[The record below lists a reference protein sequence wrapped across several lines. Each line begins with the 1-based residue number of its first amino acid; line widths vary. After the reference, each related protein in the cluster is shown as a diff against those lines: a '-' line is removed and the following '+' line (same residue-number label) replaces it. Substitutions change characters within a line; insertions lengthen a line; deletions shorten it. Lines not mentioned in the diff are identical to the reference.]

1 MNVGAINDLLGVT
14 EGYQL
19 PDKLLQ
25 VLEAN
30 EHGAICEL
38 LTAQGLEYDLLRDYF
53 QNEHSDRDKL
63 KQDYTP
69 DCLCS
74 LVAQM
79 TTIDYLDYK
88 PSSIADICAGTGAL
102 SIALWKLYPDAF
114 FHCEE
119 VASRVIPVLMLNL
132 CARNITGE
140 VVRKDILTGEVFGVW
155 KLSKGTRY
163 SVVTK
168 CNTYEPDFYDVVV
181 SNPPY
186 SIKWKP
192 LYFDICAE
200 FEFMPNI
207 ADYFFLIY
215 CYSLGMKAHLIL
227 PHGVLFRGHKEGY
240 CRKRILE
247 LNWLASIVCVPDN
260 MFLNTSIPVAVLTL
274 EHDKTENGVLI
285 IDASKGFEK
294 VGKQNVM
301 TPEHVGKVIEAVRAR
316 TDVAK
321 FAKVASFEE
330 IKENDCNLNI
340 PRYVSTFEH
349 EPTPDLVE
357 TLEELVEQNQ
367 KIGTAGKELL
377 GFIDELVST
386 DGMDKRM
393 AKIKALFKEALR

>member
-1 MNVGAINDLLGVT
+1 MNVDELNNLLGIT

-19 PDKLLQ
+19 PDRLLQ

-30 EHGAICEL
+30 EHEEL
-38 LTAQGLEYDLLRDYF
+38 CALFTAEDLEHDLLRDYF
-53 QNEHSDRDKL
+53 QNEHADRDKL

-79 TTIDYLDYK
+79 TTLDYK

-119 VASRVIPVLMLNL
+119 VASRVIPVLLLNL

-140 VVRKDILTGEVFGVW
+140 VVRKNILTGEVFGVW

-163 SVVTK
+163 SVVTV

-181 SNPPY
+181 TNPPY
-186 SIKWKP
+186 SLRWKP
-192 LYFDICAE
+192 KYFDICAE

-227 PHGVLFRGHKEGY
+227 PHGVLFRGTKEGY

-247 LNWLASIVCVPDN
+247 LNWLASIIGVPGN

-274 EHDKTENGVLI
+274 EHDKPENGVLI
-285 IDASKGFEK
+285 IDASKGFQK
-294 VGKQNVM
+294 VLKQNVM
-301 TPEHVGKVIEAVRAR
+301 TPAHISKIIDAVRAR
-316 TDVAK
+316 SYVDK
-321 FAKVASFEE
+321 FANVASFEE
-330 IKENDCNLNI
+330 IKKNDYNLNI
-340 PRYVSTFEH
+340 PRYVDTFER
-349 EPTPDLVE
+349 EPAPDLVE
-357 TLEELVEQNQ
+357 TLQELLEVNRD
-367 KIGTAGKELL
+367 IGANNKELL
-377 GFIDELVST
+377 GLIEQLVCT
-386 DGMDKRM
+386 TEEGGAMEQV
-393 AKIKALFKEALR
+393 KALARETFK

>member
-1 MNVGAINDLLGVT
+1 MNVDAINDLLGIT

-38 LTAQGLEYDLLRDYF
+38 LTAQGLEHDLLRDYF

-79 TTIDYLDYK
+79 TTQDYVDCY
-88 PSSIADICAGTGAL
+88 PRSIADICAGTGAL
-102 SIALWKLYPDAF
+102 SIALWNLYPDAF

-119 VASRVIPVLMLNL
+119 VASRVIPVLLLNL
-132 CARNITGE
+132 CSRNIVGE
-140 VVRKDILTGEVFGVW
+140 VVRKDILTGEVFRVW

-163 SVVTK
+163 SVVTV
-168 CNTYEPDFYDVVV
+168 CNTYEPQFYDVVV

-192 LYFDICAE
+192 KYFDICAE
-200 FEFMPNI
+200 FEFMPNT

-227 PHGVLFRGHKEGY
+227 PHGVLFRGQKEGY

-247 LNWLASIVCVPDN
+247 LKWLASIVGVPDN
-260 MFLNTSIPVAVLTL
+260 MFLCTSIPVAVLSL
-274 EHDKTENGVLI
+274 EHDKPENGVLI

-330 IKENDCNLNI
+330 IKENDYNLNI
-340 PRYVSTFEH
+340 PRYVDTFER
-349 EPTPDLVE
+349 EPAPDLVE
-357 TLEELVEQNQ
+357 TLQELIEVNRD
-367 KIGTAGKELL
+367 IGANNKELL
-377 GFIDELVST
+377 GLIEQLVCT
-386 DGMDKRM
+386 TEGGEAMEQV
-393 AKIKALFKEALR
+393 KALAREALK

>member
-1 MNVGAINDLLGVT
+1 MNVDAINDLLGIT

-38 LTAQGLEYDLLRDYF
+38 LTAQGLEHDLLRDYF
-53 QNEHSDRDKL
+53 QSEHSDRDKL

-88 PSSIADICAGTGAL
+88 PNSIADICAGTGAL

-119 VASRVIPVLMLNL
+119 VASRVIPVLLLNL

-227 PHGVLFRGHKEGY
+227 PHGVLFRGQKEGY

-247 LNWLASIVCVPDN
+247 LNWLASIVGVPDN

-274 EHDKTENGVLI
+274 EHDKPENGVLI
-285 IDASKGFEK
+285 IDASKGFQK

-301 TPEHVGKVIEAVRAR
+301 MPEHISKIVDAVRAR
-316 TDVAK
+316 SYVDK
-321 FAKVASFEE
+321 FANVASFEE
-330 IKENDCNLNI
+330 IKKNDYNLNI
-340 PRYVSTFEH
+340 PRYVDTFER
-349 EPTPDLVE
+349 EPAPDLVE
-357 TLEELVEQNQ
+357 TLQELIEVNRD
-367 KIGTAGKELL
+367 IGANNKELL
-377 GFIDELVST
+377 GLIEQLVCT
-386 DGMDKRM
+386 TEGGEAMEQV
-393 AKIKALFKEALR
+393 KALAREALK

>member
-1 MNVGAINDLLGVT
+1 MNVDAIYDLLGIT

-38 LTAQGLEYDLLRDYF
+38 LTAQGLEHDLLRNYF

-79 TTIDYLDYK
+79 TTQDYVDYY
-88 PSSIADICAGTGAL
+88 PRSIADICAGTGAL

-119 VASRVIPVLMLNL
+119 VASRVIPVLLLNL

-163 SVVTK
+163 SVVTV
-168 CNTYEPDFYDVVV
+168 CNTYEPQFYDVVV

-192 LYFDICAE
+192 KYFDICAE
-200 FEFMPNI
+200 FEFMPNT
-207 ADYFFLIY
+207 ADFFFLIY

-227 PHGVLFRGHKEGY
+227 PHGVLFRGQKEGY

-247 LNWLASIVCVPDN
+247 LGWLASIIGVPEN

-274 EHDKTENGVLI
+274 ERDKYSNDVLVVE
-285 IDASKGFEK
+285 ASKSYKK

-301 TPEHVGKVIEAVRAR
+301 EAEHIGKILDIVKAR
-316 TDVAK
+316 HDVAK
-321 FAKVASFEE
+321 FAHLASFEE
-330 IKENDCNLNI
+330 IKENDYNLNI
-340 PRYVSTFEH
+340 PRYVDTFEH

-357 TLEELVEQNQ
+357 TLEELVELNS
-367 KIGTAGKELL
+367 KIEKAGKELL

-386 DGMDKRM
+386 DGMDEHM

>member
-1 MNVGAINDLLGVT
+1 MNVDAINDLLGIT

-38 LTAQGLEYDLLRDYF
+38 LTAQGLEHDLLRDYF

-79 TTIDYLDYK
+79 TTQDYVDYY
-88 PSSIADICAGTGAL
+88 PRSIADICAGTGAL

-119 VASRVIPVLMLNL
+119 VASRVIPVLLLNL

-168 CNTYEPDFYDVVV
+168 YNTYEPDFYDVVV

-200 FEFMPNI
+200 FEFMPSI

-215 CYSLGMKAHLIL
+215 CYSLGIKAHLIL
-227 PHGVLFRGHKEGY
+227 PHGVLFRGQKEGY

-247 LNWLASIVCVPDN
+247 LNWLASIVGVPDN

-274 EHDKTENGVLI
+274 EHDKPENGVLI
-285 IDASKGFEK
+285 IDASKGFQK

-301 TPEHVGKVIEAVRAR
+301 MPEHISKIVDAVRAR
-316 TDVAK
+316 SYVDK
-321 FAKVASFEE
+321 FANVASFEE
-330 IKENDCNLNI
+330 IKKNDYNLNI
-340 PRYVSTFEH
+340 PRYVDTFER
-349 EPTPDLVE
+349 EPAPDLVE
-357 TLEELVEQNQ
+357 TLQELIEVNRD
-367 KIGTAGKELL
+367 IGANNKELL
-377 GFIDELVST
+377 GLVEQLVCT
-386 DGMDKRM
+386 TEGVGAMEQV
-393 AKIKALFKEALR
+393 KALAREALK

>member
-1 MNVGAINDLLGVT
+1 MNVDAINDLLGIT

-38 LTAQGLEYDLLRDYF
+38 LTAQGLEHDILRDYF
-53 QNEHSDRDKL
+53 QNEHSDRDKF

-79 TTIDYLDYK
+79 TTIDYLDHK
-88 PSSIADICAGTGAL
+88 PNSIADICAGTGAL

-119 VASRVIPVLMLNL
+119 VASRVIPFCLLNL

-227 PHGVLFRGHKEGY
+227 PHGVLFRGQKDGY

-247 LNWLASIVCVPDN
+247 LNWFASIVGAPDK

-274 EHDKTENGVLI
+274 EHDKPENGVLI
-285 IDASKGFEK
+285 IDASKGFQK

-301 TPEHVGKVIEAVRAR
+301 MPEHISKIVDAVRAR
-316 TDVAK
+316 SYVDK
-321 FAKVASFEE
+321 FANVASFEE
-330 IKENDCNLNI
+330 IKKNDYNLNI
-340 PRYVSTFEH
+340 PRYVDTFER
-349 EPTPDLVE
+349 EPAPDLVE
-357 TLEELVEQNQ
+357 TLQELIEVNRD
-367 KIGTAGKELL
+367 IGANNKEIL
-377 GFIDELVST
+377 GFIEQLVCT
-386 DGMDKRM
+386 TEGGGAMEQV
-393 AKIKALFKEALR
+393 KALAREALK

>member
-1 MNVGAINDLLGVT
+1 MNVGAINDLLGIT

-38 LTAQGLEYDLLRDYF
+38 LTAQGLEHDLLRDYF

-119 VASRVIPVLMLNL
+119 VSSRVIPVLLLNL
-132 CARNITGE
+132 CARNIVGE
-140 VVRKDILTGEVFGVW
+140 VVCKDILTGEVFRVW

-163 SVVTK
+163 SVVTV
-168 CNTYEPDFYDVVV
+168 CNTYEPQFYDVVV

-192 LYFDICAE
+192 KYFDICAE
-200 FEFMPNI
+200 FEFMPNT
-207 ADYFFLIY
+207 ADFFFLIY

-227 PHGVLFRGHKEGY
+227 PHGVLFRGQKEGY

-247 LNWLASIVCVPDN
+247 LNWLTSIIGVPDK

-274 EHDKTENGVLI
+274 EHDKPENGVLI
-285 IDASKGFEK
+285 IDASKGFQK
-294 VGKQNVM
+294 VGKQNLM
-301 TPEHVGKVIEAVRAR
+301 MPEHISKIVDAVRAR
-316 TDVAK
+316 SYVDK
-321 FAKVASFEE
+321 FANVASFEE
-330 IKENDCNLNI
+330 IKKNDYNLNI
-340 PRYVSTFEH
+340 PRYVDTFER
-349 EPTPDLVE
+349 EPAPDLVE
-357 TLEELVEQNQ
+357 TLQELIEVNRD
-367 KIGTAGKELL
+367 IGANNKELL
-377 GFIDELVST
+377 GLIEQLVCT
-386 DGMDKRM
+386 TEGGEAMEQV
-393 AKIKALFKEALR
+393 KALAREALK

>member
-1 MNVGAINDLLGVT
+1 MNVGAINDLLGIT

-38 LTAQGLEYDLLRDYF
+38 LTAQGLEHDLLRDYF

-69 DCLCS
+69 DCFCS

-119 VASRVIPVLMLNL
+119 VASRVIPVLLLNL

-168 CNTYEPDFYDVVV
+168 CNTYEPDF
-181 SNPPY
+181 
-186 SIKWKP
+186 
-192 LYFDICAE
+192 
-200 FEFMPNI
+200 
-207 ADYFFLIY
+207 
-215 CYSLGMKAHLIL
+215 
-227 PHGVLFRGHKEGY
+227 
-240 CRKRILE
+240 
-247 LNWLASIVCVPDN
+247 
-260 MFLNTSIPVAVLTL
+260 
-274 EHDKTENGVLI
+274 
-285 IDASKGFEK
+285 
-294 VGKQNVM
+294 
-301 TPEHVGKVIEAVRAR
+301 
-316 TDVAK
+316 
-321 FAKVASFEE
+321 
-330 IKENDCNLNI
+330 
-340 PRYVSTFEH
+340 
-349 EPTPDLVE
+349 
-357 TLEELVEQNQ
+357 
-367 KIGTAGKELL
+367 
-377 GFIDELVST
+377 
-386 DGMDKRM
+386 
-393 AKIKALFKEALR
+393 

>member
-1 MNVGAINDLLGVT
+1 MNVDAINDLLGIT

-30 EHGAICEL
+30 EHEDLCALFPTED
-38 LTAQGLEYDLLRDYF
+38 LEHDLLRDYF

-79 TTIDYLDYK
+79 TTQDYVDYY
-88 PSSIADICAGTGAL
+88 PRSIADICAGTGAL

-119 VASRVIPVLMLNL
+119 VASRVIPVLLLNL
-132 CARNITGE
+132 CARNIVGE
-140 VVRKDILTGEVFGVW
+140 VVRKDILTGEVFRVW
-155 KLSKGTRY
+155 KLSKGTHY
-163 SVVTK
+163 SVVTV
-168 CNTYEPDFYDVVV
+168 CNTYEPQFYDVVV

-186 SIKWKP
+186 SIRWKP
-192 LYFDICAE
+192 QYFDICAE

-227 PHGVLFRGHKEGY
+227 PHGVLFRGQKEGY

-247 LNWLASIVCVPDN
+247 LNWLASIVGVPDN
-260 MFLNTSIPVAVLTL
+260 MFLNTSIPVAVLTF
-274 EHDKTENGVLI
+274 EHDKPENGVLI

-301 TPEHVGKVIEAVRAR
+301 MPEHISKIVDAVRAR
-316 TDVAK
+316 SYVDK
-321 FAKVASFEE
+321 FANVASFEK
-330 IKENDCNLNI
+330 IKKNDYNLNI
-340 PRYVSTFEH
+340 PRYVDTFER
-349 EPTPDLVE
+349 EPAPDLVE
-357 TLEELVEQNQ
+357 TLQELIEVNRDIEANN
-367 KIGTAGKELL
+367 KELL
-377 GFIDELVST
+377 GLIEQLVCT
-386 DGMDKRM
+386 TEGGEAMEQV
-393 AKIKALFKEALR
+393 KALAREALK